1 VCTGLHWYPG
11 QSTYLD
17 LELEAAKLFNQKI
30 SSPGVESHGKED
42 GQIDR

>member
-1 VCTGLHWYPG
+1 MVAFWYKPRPP
-11 QSTYLD
+11 TFD

-30 SSPGVESHGKED
+30 PSPGVESHGKED